1 MATKLSLRQIED
13 IDNLPFY
20 FKKAGEMDIEDNNII
35 FNYKENVNM
44 SGTSIGAGFT
54 IQDGDGINSDV
65 NFNIINVNSLNSEH
79 INQSEYTSNIGYSNR
94 GWITQLNDII
104 IGSNNNL
111 TTGYRVIKEK
121 DLLDGGE
128 F

>member
-1 MATKLSLRQIED
+1 
-13 IDNLPFY
+13 
-20 FKKAGEMDIEDNNII
+20 
-35 FNYKENVNM
+35 M

-65 NFNIINVNSLNSEH
+65 NFNIINVKNIQN
-79 INQSEYTSNIGYSNR
+79 INTSEYNGNNGFQNR

-104 IGSNNNL
+104 IGSNSGL

-121 DLLDGGE
+121 DSLDGGE

>member
-1 MATKLSLRQIED
+1 MSTKLSLRQIAD

-20 FKKAGEMDIEDNNII
+20 FKKADEMDVQDNNVV
-35 FNYKENVNM
+35 FNYNIEENM
-44 SGTSIGAGFT
+44 SGTSIGAGIT

-65 NFNIINVNSLNSEH
+65 NFNIINVRSLNAEH
-79 INQSEYTSNIGYSNR
+79 IDPSEYDGDTGHNNR
-94 GWITQLNDII
+94 AWITQLNDII
-104 IGSNNNL
+104 ISANNEM

-121 DLLDGGE
+121 DFLDGGE

>member
-1 MATKLSLRQIED
+1 MGTKLSLRQIAD

-20 FKKAGEMDIEDNNII
+20 FKKADEMDVQDNNIV
-35 FNYKENVNM
+35 FNFKENENM

-54 IQDGDGINSDV
+54 IQDGDGITSDV
-65 NFNIINVNSLNSEH
+65 NFNIINTRSLESVDS
-79 INQSEYTSNIGYSNR
+79 SEYDGDNGYNNR

-104 IGSNNNL
+104 IGSNSGL
-111 TTGYRVIKEK
+111 TTGFRVIKEK
-121 DLLDGGE
+121 DQIDGGE

>member
-1 MATKLSLRQIED
+1 MGTKLSLRQIAD

-20 FKKAGEMDIEDNNII
+20 FKKADEMDVEDNNIV
-35 FNYKENVNM
+35 FNFKENANM

-65 NFNIINVNSLNSEH
+65 NFNIINVKNIQN
-79 INQSEYTSNIGYSNR
+79 INTSEYNGNNGFQNR

-104 IGSNNNL
+104 IGSNSGL

-121 DLLDGGE
+121 DSLDGGE

>member
-1 MATKLSLRQIED
+1 MGTKLSLKQIAD

-20 FKKAGEMDIEDNNII
+20 FKKADEMDVQDNNIV
-35 FNYKENVNM
+35 FNFKENENM

-54 IQDGDGINSDV
+54 IQDGDGINSSV
-65 NFNIINVNSLNSEH
+65 NFNIINTRSLESVDS
-79 INQSEYTSNIGYSNR
+79 SEYDGDNGFNNR

-104 IGSNNNL
+104 IGSNSGL
-111 TTGYRVIKEK
+111 TTGFRVIKEK
-121 DLLDGGE
+121 DQIDGGE

>member
-1 MATKLSLRQIED
+1 MGTKLSLRQIAD

-20 FKKAGEMDIEDNNII
+20 FKKADEMDVEDNNIV
-35 FNYKENVNM
+35 FNFKENTNM

-65 NFNIINVNSLNSEH
+65 NFNIINVKNIQN
-79 INQSEYTSNIGYSNR
+79 INTSEYNGNNGFQNR

-104 IGSNNNL
+104 IGSNSGL

-121 DLLDGGE
+121 DSLDGGE